1 MRSAIL
7 LDDPP
12 SERAVPSAGYPPV
25 PTPGPAALLVPLPAL
40 LLLASLAAAAEPN
53 LEIRQLT
60 TGPAHHFFGYI
71 GHVQNIP
78 WNQSGHYILALRS
91 SVRDHLPRADEPA
104 EIVLLDAERDYA
116 ARVIEKTRAWNPQQ
130 GSMLYWNP
138 QAQETQFFFNDRDER
153 TGHVFAVLCEVTP
166 QGSRRVRE
174 YRFADVPIGN
184 SGVAQRGGRFYAINY
199 GRLANLRAVTGYA
212 GAFDTT
218 KDVNHPANDGV
229 FTVDVATGERKLL
242 VSFEQLAAQLRKD
255 YPAVDEQALFINHTL
270 SSRDDSRVLFF
281 LRGGWDKGGTRVN
294 IALVMNAD
302 GSRLRP
308 LADFIGGHPEWLD
321 GQRLIGS
328 LNKRQVIYDSES
340 MRVVGTI
347 GDESQLPNP
356 EGDVALSPDGRWL
369 ANGYRVGNENLY
381 AVLRLDGSVFARS
394 RGFDVKGWTQG
405 NLRVDAAPCWNRRSD
420 QILFSALAGDAD
432 RTRQLFLMTILP

>member
-1 MRSAIL
+1 MLRIALWLPVIALISS
-7 LDDPP
+7 PP
-12 SERAVPSAGYPPV
+12 AW
-25 PTPGPAALLVPLPAL
+25 
-40 LLLASLAAAAEPN
+40 AAEPK

-60 TGPAHHFFGYI
+60 TGPVHHFFGYI

-78 WNQSGHYILALRS
+78 WNQSGRYILSLRS
-91 SVRDHLPRADEPA
+91 SVRDHLPREDEPA
-104 EIVLLDAERDYA
+104 EIVLLDTERDYA
-116 ARVIEKTRAWNPQQ
+116 ARVIERPAP
-130 GSMLYWNP
+130 GIRS
-138 QAQETQFFFNDRDER
+138 RGR
-153 TGHVFAVLCEVTP
+153 CSTGIRR
-166 QGSRRVRE
+166 SRRHSFSSTTGMRRRGMSLPCWVKSRARAAAGVRE
-174 YRFADVPIGN
+174 YRFADAPIGN

-212 GAFDTT
+212 GAFDGT
-218 KDVNHPANDGV
+218 KDVKHPANDGV
-229 FTVDVATGERKLL
+229 FAVDVASGERKLL
-242 VSFEQLAAQLRKD
+242 ASFEQLAAQLRKD
-255 YPAVDEQALFINHTL
+255 HPAVDEQALFINHTL
-270 SSRDDSRVLFF
+270 SSRDDSRVFFF

-328 LNKRQVIYDSES
+328 LGKRQVIYDTET

-356 EGDVALSPDGRWL
+356 EGDVALSPDGKWF
-369 ANGYRVGNENLY
+369 ANGYRVGNENFY
-381 AVLRLDGSVFARS
+381 AVLRLDGGAFARS

-405 NLRVDAAPCWNRRSD
+405 DLRVDAAPCWNRRGD
-420 QILFSALAGDAD
+420 QILFSALADDAD
-432 RTRQLFLMTILP
+432 RTRQLFLMTIVP